1 MTCVSLVVALR
12 HIHQSS
18 KSSFTMRLGDKQTL
32 YSYPKDL
39 NKQALL
45 LYFISVRCPE
55 GRKNI
60 PKIKEF
66 FLKYSQVLDVI
77 FVIADPNYQTS
88 DVEQMIRDFQIDL
101 SWTHDKDLRLSKQ
114 LGAQVSSQVMLFDK
128 NKLIYSGRI
137 DDQYQIG
144 IDLPAPREENLK
156 LAFEQFLNKKV
167 VDPKETLPFGC
178 ALY

>member
-1 MTCVSLVVALR
+1 
-12 HIHQSS
+12 
-18 KSSFTMRLGDKQTL
+18 MRLGDKQTI

-39 NKQALL
+39 NKQALV
-45 LYFISVRCPE
+45 LYFISVQCPE

-60 PKIKEF
+60 PKIKKF

-77 FVIADPNYQTS
+77 FVIADPNYQMS
-88 DVEQMIRDFQIDL
+88 DVEQMIRDFQINL
-101 SWTHDKDLRLSKQ
+101 PWVHDKDLRLAKQ

-128 NKLIYSGRI
+128 KALIYNGRI

-156 LAFEQFLNKKV
+156 IAFEQFLNKKTIN
-167 VDPKETLPFGC
+167 PKETLPFGC